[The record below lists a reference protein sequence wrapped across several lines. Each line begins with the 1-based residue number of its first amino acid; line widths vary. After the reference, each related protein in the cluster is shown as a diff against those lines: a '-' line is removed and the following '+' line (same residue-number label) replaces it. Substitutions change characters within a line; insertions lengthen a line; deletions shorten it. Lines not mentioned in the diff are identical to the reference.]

1 MGHSEETARAFAQ
14 LAKYRDGA
22 IHVGYYSGSSEWERH
37 PGGDELVIALEGA
50 TTLILLIEGQ
60 EERLK
65 MGAGELAVVPANT
78 WHRFE
83 ESLEL
88 KVLAVTP
95 APSDH
100 QLDRPVS

>member
-1 MGHSEETARAFAQ
+1 MGHSEQTADAFST

-37 PGGDELVIALEGA
+37 PAGDELVIALEGD
-50 TTLILLIEGQ
+50 TTLILLVEGQ
-60 EERLK
+60 EERLDLH
-65 MGAGELAVVPANT
+65 GGDLAVVPANT

-83 ESLEL
+83 DSVKL

-95 APSDH
+95 DPSDH
-100 QLDRPVS
+100 QLERPAP